1 MEFAI
6 GLINLILIFI
16 IVRSLLTL
24 FYQSRVVSN
33 KANNALSEEE
43 KPVVKEVIKEMVKDE
58 VCNRSIP
65 KKEAH
70 ILVQGE
76 DKHYFCSWECRE
88 KFLNSY

>member
-1 MEFAI
+1 MEFAL

-16 IVRSLLTL
+16 LVRRLLTL
-24 FYQSRVVSN
+24 FYESRVVI
-33 KANNALSEEE
+33 KVNNAQSEEE
-43 KPVVKEVIKEMVKDE
+43 KSVVQEIATEIVQDE

-76 DKHYFCSWECRE
+76 DKYYFCSWDCRE

>member
-1 MEFAI
+1 MEFAL

-16 IVRSLLTL
+16 LVRRLLTL
-24 FYQSRVVSN
+24 FYESRVVI
-33 KANNALSEEE
+33 KVNNAQSEEE
-43 KPVVKEVIKEMVKDE
+43 KSVVQEIVTEIVQDE

-76 DKHYFCSWECRE
+76 DKYYFCSWDCRE